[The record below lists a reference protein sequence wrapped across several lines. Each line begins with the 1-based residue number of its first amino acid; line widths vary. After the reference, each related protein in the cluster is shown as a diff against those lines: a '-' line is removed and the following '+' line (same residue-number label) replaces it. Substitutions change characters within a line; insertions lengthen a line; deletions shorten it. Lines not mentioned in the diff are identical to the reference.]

1 MAGTT
6 RNDPYLNFNFRV
18 EIEGAEVARFSEVVL
33 PEGRIETIAYR
44 AGDDLGPARQL
55 PGRVEYGRVVLRHGF
70 AGDPRLFQWWR
81 AVVQGNL
88 DRRNLAI
95 ILLDERRNEKVRWAV
110 YEAWPAKWVGP
121 SFRALGND
129 VAIETIE
136 LAHEGIEQVV

>member
-1 MAGTT
+1 MPGTT

-18 EIEGAEVARFSEVVL
+18 EIEGEEIARFSEVDL

-44 AGDDLGPARQL
+44 AGGDSGPARQL

-81 AVVQGNL
+81 AVAEGNS
-88 DRRNLAI
+88 DRRNVAI
-95 ILLDERRNEKVRWAV
+95 ILLDERGLEKVRWAV

-136 LAHEGIEQVV
+136 LAHEGIEQIV